1 MPTYTIALAHDTSFY
16 GLVGAEGDT
25 WEEAVASLTSDD
37 WSECF
42 EEGDGGW
49 EQQQRVVHVEDED
62 GNIVAEDIAFYCP
75 MIHRQSVIQRLRE
88 IQIAADLDAALALY
102 HRRASDHGPRPD
114 LQEGEHVMTYNVDT
128 ENWEPVWYDEGPEH
142 DPKQRLLAHIRVAGC
157 DMHLEAIEVY
167 KDKGGINTPMWSDF
181 TAQISLLEG
190 CNDCAFRT
198 TDIGG
203 RTYVLIATPY
213 GD

>member
-1 MPTYTIALAHDTSFY
+1 
-16 GLVGAEGDT
+16 
-25 WEEAVASLTSDD
+25 
-37 WSECF
+37 
-42 EEGDGGW
+42 
-49 EQQQRVVHVEDED
+49 
-62 GNIVAEDIAFYCP
+62 
-75 MIHRQSVIQRLRE
+75 
-88 IQIAADLDAALALY
+88 
-102 HRRASDHGPRPD
+102 
-114 LQEGEHVMTYNVDT
+114 MTYNVDT

-157 DMHLEAIEVY
+157 YMHLEAIEVY
-167 KDKGGINTPMWSDF
+167 KDKGGIKTPMWSDF

>member
-88 IQIAADLDAALALY
+88 IQIAADPDAALALY
-102 HRRASDHGPRPD
+102 I
-114 LQEGEHVMTYNVDT
+114 
-128 ENWEPVWYDEGPEH
+128 DELRTMGQ
-142 DPKQRLLAHIRVAGC
+142 DPIFKKESV
-157 DMHLEAIEVY
+157 
-167 KDKGGINTPMWSDF
+167 
-181 TAQISLLEG
+181 
-190 CNDCAFRT
+190 
-198 TDIGG
+198 
-203 RTYVLIATPY
+203 
-213 GD
+213 